1 MYETVV
7 VQGLVKHYG
16 DGGRVGPISLTVR
29 RQEVYGLVGPNGS
42 GKTTTIRAILGLL
55 KPSSGTVTVMGYNPF
70 KETKKVN
77 LLVGYSPEIPVYPSF
92 LLCPPATNNHMQAQR
107 AQPPRHQEGGRPT
120 SRPNRA
126 RKPRRPQDRQLQQ
139 RHGSKAF
146 DRSGDGGR
154 PRNTCA

>member
-70 KETKKVN
+70 KDTKKVN
-77 LLVGYSPEIPVYPSF
+77 LLVGY
-92 LLCPPATNNHMQAQR
+92 
-107 AQPPRHQEGGRPT
+107 
-120 SRPNRA
+120 
-126 RKPRRPQDRQLQQ
+126 
-139 RHGSKAF
+139 
-146 DRSGDGGR
+146 
-154 PRNTCA
+154 